1 MATSLAS
8 LSVIIGANLQPLERD
23 LRRARTI
30 TSQNVK
36 AMQSMSVNAFV
47 PSGGIK
53 NQWATAMGGPMYRSM
68 PSAVGF
74 NTRAYQ
80 QAMNNAMW
88 ARQFQPSASQQ
99 WMEATGGKP
108 YVAPIPKPPK
118 LPRKS
123 GGGRGFGMGGFGML
137 GGVGGMMRAMGLT
150 SVAAGFGMA
159 IREGEKF
166 NQVMMQSTA
175 IMGNLSSDMKNKLAK
190 AAIDS
195 SRTVKYSA
203 TESANALF
211 FLASAGLKAEQSLG
225 AIGKV
230 TKFAQSGNMNL
241 TEAARLAT
249 QTTAAFGLKANNASV
264 YIENLGR
271 VTDVLAYTNTR
282 CQSTVEQL
290 ARAMANKGAARARF
304 LGKSVEET
312 AAVLSVYADQGKL
325 AEEAGTYLDMSWRE
339 LGIKAIQNKQAFAD
353 LGIKVYDTSG
363 KMRHTADIIRDME
376 NAFQGLSTEQATE
389 RLMSLGLPA
398 RSLVALMPLL
408 GYSNKIMEQ
417 HADILAKAG
426 GYAEKLAAEQLTPL
440 QKAWADFSATVT
452 ESASSI
458 MTTFYPVITEVLK
471 SFGDVIESVSLAGE
485 SVRVFSEMLGGLKLN
500 PRFVE
505 TLKSVW
511 SPLRML
517 GKLID
522 AAKNGLASIEEQS
535 FYKTNEKAKALI
547 AELKT
552 MDPNNDVGQGAIM
565 ENLKTLL
572 GKSTFESLL
581 PSLLDELP
589 DKLRKKYES
598 QIPKKEETKASGDYG
613 GLTTA
618 VSQLS
623 PEEEEEQQKAKE
635 KFWDKFW
642 TDASDKLTTPQQRL
656 EQYRQ
661 TLLEVLRA
669 GGLSR
674 EQGEKLFEVKRNE
687 LFPELEKNK
696 KEVENL
702 AFELHAMRQGWDEA
716 TIAARDYFRATGDAK
731 GADAKW
737 YQMQQLELEQK
748 KQDAQKQVNDWK
760 SENDI
765 RRNKTSEELVAFREL
780 QKTTQ
785 DPTTLLAGA
794 QELLDMLDLR
804 KKENQGGITT
814 GFTDMAS
821 WGTELQNALMGK
833 DKEKLDKDRNQLL
846 KEIKTLQTKLLEKAD
861 KPHLAVAGK

>member
-1 MATSLAS
+1 
-8 LSVIIGANLQPLERD
+8 
-23 LRRARTI
+23 
-30 TSQNVK
+30 
-36 AMQSMSVNAFV
+36 
-47 PSGGIK
+47 
-53 NQWATAMGGPMYRSM
+53 
-68 PSAVGF
+68 
-74 NTRAYQ
+74 
-80 QAMNNAMW
+80 
-88 ARQFQPSASQQ
+88 
-99 WMEATGGKP
+99 
-108 YVAPIPKPPK
+108 
-118 LPRKS
+118 
-123 GGGRGFGMGGFGML
+123 
-137 GGVGGMMRAMGLT
+137 
-150 SVAAGFGMA
+150 
-159 IREGEKF
+159 
-166 NQVMMQSTA
+166 
-175 IMGNLSSDMKNKLAK
+175 
-190 AAIDS
+190 
-195 SRTVKYSA
+195 
-203 TESANALF
+203 
-211 FLASAGLKAEQSLG
+211 
-225 AIGKV
+225 
-230 TKFAQSGNMNL
+230 
-241 TEAARLAT
+241 
-249 QTTAAFGLKANNASV
+249 
-264 YIENLGR
+264 
-271 VTDVLAYTNTR
+271 
-282 CQSTVEQL
+282 
-290 ARAMANKGAARARF
+290 
-304 LGKSVEET
+304 
-312 AAVLSVYADQGKL
+312 
-325 AEEAGTYLDMSWRE
+325 
-339 LGIKAIQNKQAFAD
+339 
-353 LGIKVYDTSG
+353 
-363 KMRHTADIIRDME
+363 
-376 NAFQGLSTEQATE
+376 
-389 RLMSLGLPA
+389 
-398 RSLVALMPLL
+398 
-408 GYSNKIMEQ
+408 
-417 HADILAKAG
+417 
-426 GYAEKLAAEQLTPL
+426 
-440 QKAWADFSATVT
+440 
-452 ESASSI
+452 
-458 MTTFYPVITEVLK
+458 
-471 SFGDVIESVSLAGE
+471 
-485 SVRVFSEMLGGLKLN
+485 
-500 PRFVE
+500 
-505 TLKSVW
+505 
-511 SPLRML
+511 
-517 GKLID
+517 LID
-522 AAKNGLASIEEQS
+522 AAKKGLASIEEQS
-535 FYKTNEKAKALI
+535 VYKTNKKAKALI
-547 AELKT
+547 AELKI

-642 TDASDKLTTPQQRL
+642 ADASDKLTTPQQRL

-716 TIAARDYFRATGDAK
+716 TIAAWDYFRATGDAK